1 MSITFFLSAGAKN
14 DVMPATITARQLA
27 AFRSFART
35 RDELVEQEDDDPLEA
50 GSFEARVCPWS
61 LASICA
67 LFDHDEGVI
76 AVVEE
81 AQFRGLNVRFYRDD
95 QTRSISMR
103 VADTPDG
110 SRTVNLVDQTA
121 HHVLDA
127 MRLTDDH
134 RGSIPIAELRQILAE
149 PTVRENLHQL
159 DTGMSLDRLD
169 QLADQADTDHDFRL
183 VWG

>member
-1 MSITFFLSAGAKN
+1 
-14 DVMPATITARQLA
+14 
-27 AFRSFART
+27 
-35 RDELVEQEDDDPLEA
+35 
-50 GSFEARVCPWS
+50 
-61 LASICA
+61 
-67 LFDHDEGVI
+67 
-76 AVVEE
+76 
-81 AQFRGLNVRFYRDD
+81 
-95 QTRSISMR
+95 MR

-134 RGSIPIAELRQILAE
+134 RGSIPITELRQILAE